1 MSADPSF
8 YLVSL
13 NLQRFYIYTLLVIN
27 WIELPTAYF
36 VIFVI
41 NTVVKR
47 FNNTDYKT
55 EHQPTLLSV
64 IGFWTL

>member
-1 MSADPSF
+1 
-8 YLVSL
+8 
-13 NLQRFYIYTLLVIN
+13 
-27 WIELPTAYF
+27 LPTAYF

-64 IGFWTL
+64 IGF